1 MAEEFTCN
9 GNMTFRSACAD
20 LPEYKSTGYCV
31 LHFPGE
37 GKKDDFREVL
47 ESKLAQKDYNFSGT
61 VFPEST
67 SDFKR
72 REFDADTRF
81 DGAIFIGD
89 ANFTRAHF
97 CGETTD
103 FRRAHFC
110 GKQAYF
116 SDAHFSGAVSY
127 FSEAQFGGKLTS
139 FSRAEFSK
147 LIDFTRAYFRGVQ
160 TLFSE
165 AHFSGENTYFSDAQ
179 FCGERIIFTDVQ
191 FCGEQ
196 TSFSRAQFDG
206 KLADFQKAH
215 FRGEQTSFTGAHFSG
230 ERTIFSKAQ
239 FDAETTSFERAE
251 FSVQPNFQDTTLR
264 NATFKSATFARGAD
278 FTRAAFDGTRAISNG
293 IRERTTDF
301 RRATFDGELYFRG
314 AKFKGFTDF
323 NRTNFLDAVK
333 FIGGERDEE
342 PSPVFAPEGQVN
354 FKRARIDK
362 PDLFSFD
369 TLRLRPSW
377 FVGVDARKF
386 DFTAV
391 DWGGLLDGSA
401 NTLDREIKGIREKG
415 ETGSPYVLLAQA
427 CRRLSANAEENREY
441 PLANEFQYWSMDAL
455 RTEGRDY
462 RKETWDSL
470 VWIRRTWLRVAKRC
484 GPATTLRLVWSRI
497 RSRHQG
503 RPRKFGYIPT
513 LYWALNGYGVRTAR
527 AFWVLMGIWATST
540 ILYMIVDPSEFKDFG
555 QGIGYLWQAAVYSL
569 LALAR
574 LNPEPRPEEP
584 GVFQFFVGLEGILGP
599 LQIALL
605 ALAVR
610 RKVMR

>member
-1 MAEEFTCN
+1 MAEEFACN

-147 LIDFTRAYFRGVQ
+147 LIDFTRAYFRGV
-160 TLFSE
+160 
-165 AHFSGENTYFSDAQ
+165 
-179 FCGERIIFTDVQ
+179 
-191 FCGEQ
+191 
-196 TSFSRAQFDG
+196 
-206 KLADFQKAH
+206 
-215 FRGEQTSFTGAHFSG
+215 QTSFTGAHFSG

-503 RPRKFGYIPT
+503 RPRNFGYIPT

>member
-1 MAEEFTCN
+1 VLRSCGATEERRRRRGQSPSPLREELRREYEGRDGGGGSVAEEFTCN

-147 LIDFTRAYFRGVQ
+147 LIDFTRAYFRGV
-160 TLFSE
+160 
-165 AHFSGENTYFSDAQ
+165 
-179 FCGERIIFTDVQ
+179 
-191 FCGEQ
+191 
-196 TSFSRAQFDG
+196 
-206 KLADFQKAH
+206 
-215 FRGEQTSFTGAHFSG
+215 QTSFTGAHFSG

-503 RPRKFGYIPT
+503 RPRNFGYIPT